1 MADTLELL
9 DFNNKQENNGADN
22 RGRLTAHE
30 FNQVVDAVNSNSTDA
45 YNLKKQIGALTLNVQ
60 ESEAAY
66 EALETKDENTVYFV
80 LEE

>member
-1 MADTLELL
+1 MALELL

-22 RGRLTAHE
+22 KGRLTAHE
-30 FNQVVDAVNSNSTDA
+30 FNQVVDAVNNNTTDT
-45 YNLKKQIGALTLNVQ
+45 YNLKQQLGSLTLNVQ

-66 EALETKDENTVYFV
+66 EALETKDEKTLYFV